1 MSALSGSSVPVGV
14 ELTRLSS
21 NCREVLVLLVEGGE
35 RSISALV
42 PHERELGAE
51 LLRVV
56 DLFDTLRGA
65 VLDCSGCGPCELIA
79 LRGCGPC
86 ELIALSAV
94 EDLHTIPD
102 KLTGEVP
109 IHEC

>member
-1 MSALSGSSVPVGV
+1 MGVGAIAWAPNSSVRALSGSSVPVGV

-21 NCREVLVLLVEGGE
+21 NCREVLVLLVEGDE
-35 RSISALV
+35 RSINLA

-56 DLFDTLRGA
+56 DLFYTLSGA
-65 VLDCSGCGPCELIA
+65 VLDCTGCRPRELIS
-79 LRGCGPC
+79 
-86 ELIALSAV
+86 LSAV

-102 KLTGEVP
+102 KLTG
-109 IHEC
+109 